1 MAPEQSKRAAW
12 KSPDFVLIATILA
25 LLVIGLN
32 MVYSASYVIA
42 HNDPTYGS
50 DSYFVIQQ
58 GERAVAGLVLLLVFQ
73 SLDYHLLRRLSVPF
87 LVIVVALLVAV
98 LATHLSHSAYGAQR
112 WLKLGPLPTLEP
124 SELAKLALILYY
136 ADWLSRRREVIRDF
150 ASGTL
155 PFGIITSGVCAMVV
169 LQPDLGT
176 AVIIAAIALSLYF
189 VAGADVRH
197 LAFGLAAGVVVFSL
211 VVLGA
216 GYRSQRITAF
226 LDASKDPLGVGW
238 NITQAQI
245 ALGSGGLF
253 GLGLGA
259 SRQKFYY
266 LPNAHTDAIFAVIG
280 EELGY
285 IGTVAVVALFVVL
298 AFRGCRI
305 AMQAPDA
312 YGSLLAT
319 GITFSIVIQAFINIG
334 VITATI
340 PFTGVPLPCVSYGGS
355 SLIESLI
362 SMGILLN
369 ISRQGKPG
377 AILVRVG
384 ARAIPARPM
393 VAR

>member
-1 MAPEQSKRAAW
+1 MTW

-340 PFTGVPLPCVSYGGS
+340 PFTGVPLPFVSYGGS

-369 ISRQGKPG
+369 ISRQGRPG
-377 AILVRVG
+377 SIPVRIG
-384 ARAIPARPM
+384 AKAIPARPM